1 MHAKSMK
8 KSPNKMQGQRNGLL
22 ALVHIAKKQLG
33 LSDDEYRDVLGHW
46 GASSA
51 GALAVFELE
60 DLVKYFESVGFRRTK
75 VSGVRCQGKQ
85 AGALRARIRE
95 TAAELEN
102 GEARL
107 AGLVKSV
114 CKVERLEWCRDLGTL
129 RRLLKIIGTL
139 RKIQDATRSNK

>member
-33 LSDDEYRDVLGHW
+33 LSDDEYREILGHW

-51 GALAVFELE
+51 GALGVFELE
-60 DLVKYFESVGFRRTK
+60 DLVKYFESVGFKRK
-75 VSGVRCQGKQ
+75 PCPEKKKQGQ